1 MSLNAI
7 SATSKA
13 LRDHPK
19 FRKYLED
26 YENLARRLL
35 NHVDEGAWSC
45 TQSTVLLLELTTI
58 RSNIM

>member
-7 SATSKA
+7 SATTKA
-13 LRDHPK
+13 LRDHPE
-19 FRKYLED
+19 FRNYLED

-45 TQSTVLLLELTTI
+45 TQSTVPLLELMTS
-58 RSNIM
+58 RSNVM